1 MKFSEKRRT
10 EQTERICPNNIKN
23 NESGKLEIVSS
34 KDLSKYSTDK
44 VLVCENLKTKPLSEF
59 KTCNFDSTMPGA
71 VSVQWEF
78 ARLEL
83 IPNRFVC
90 SLIFQVYINKSLSAH
105 RVDGIKHT
113 FTALSEKFGHKK
125 PLEDVFELFGEF
137 EAGSHD
143 VLFDVSRSLEFLI
156 EKFETFFV
164 ISRMMQLVSLQSS
177 KESMR
182 RLIRSCA
189 AWLEQGAEVLRINK
203 T

>member
-1 MKFSEKRRT
+1 M
-10 EQTERICPNNIKN
+10 
-23 NESGKLEIVSS
+23 
-34 KDLSKYSTDK
+34 
-44 VLVCENLKTKPLSEF
+44 
-59 KTCNFDSTMPGA
+59 
-71 VSVQWEF
+71 
-78 ARLEL
+78 
-83 IPNRFVC
+83 
-90 SLIFQVYINKSLSAH
+90 SAH

-143 VLFDVSRSLEFLI
+143 VLFDVSRSLECLI

-164 ISRMMQLVSLQSS
+164 ISRTMQLVSPQSS

-182 RLIRSCA
+182 RLTRNCA

>member
-1 MKFSEKRRT
+1 MDAALKFSEKRRT

-44 VLVCENLKTKPLSEF
+44 VLVCENLKTKALSEF

-71 VSVQWEF
+71 VSAQWEF
-78 ARLEL
+78 SRLEL

-90 SLIFQVYINKSLSAH
+90 SPIFQVYINKSLSAH

-113 FTALSEKFGHKK
+113 FTALSDKFGHKK

-143 VLFDVSRSLEFLI
+143 VLFDVSRSLEI
-156 EKFETFFV
+156 VIAKFENF
-164 ISRMMQLVSLQSS
+164 LL
-177 KESMR
+177 
-182 RLIRSCA
+182 
-189 AWLEQGAEVLRINK
+189 
-203 T
+203 